1 MGSLDGVCRSDGSLY
16 MFVIVLL
23 RSHSIILGPTCPHE
37 HQITSGSRKRW
48 ATAGPAG

>member
-23 RSHSIILGPTCPHE
+23 RSHSIILGPTCPRE
-37 HQITSGSRKRW
+37 HQII
-48 ATAGPAG
+48 AGTQKISD